1 MMLCLHTLLAA
12 TLLWT
17 SFCRASITS
26 KRNTVAPVRW
36 AFAVLMAA
44 AVVAL
49 MAPYVWGYQPD
60 YMSVTLLAGIASVQ
74 VTTASYW
81 KDGVPQHFR
90 PKDVQHATHSELQS

>member
-36 AFAVLMAA
+36 AFSALMAA
-44 AVVAL
+44 AVLAL
-49 MAPYVWGYQPD
+49 VAPYVWDYEPD
-60 YMSVTLLAGIASVQ
+60 YVSVALLAGIAAVQ
-74 VTTASYW
+74 VATAAYW
-81 KDGVPQHFR
+81 GNGVPESFR
-90 PKDVQHATHSELQS
+90 PKEQKPCA